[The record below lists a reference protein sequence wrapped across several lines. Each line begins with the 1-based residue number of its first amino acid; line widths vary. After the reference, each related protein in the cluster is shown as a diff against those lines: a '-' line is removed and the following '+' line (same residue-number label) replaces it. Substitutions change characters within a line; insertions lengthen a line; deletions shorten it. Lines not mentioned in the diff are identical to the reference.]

1 MANKIRLGFIGA
13 NPRSTWASQS
23 HFPALKASPD
33 VEMTAACTTRPET
46 AEAGKQAFGAKLAF
60 SDFREMARSK
70 EIDAVAVVIKVPSHY
85 EPTKAAIEAGKPV
98 YTEWPLGR
106 TTAEAEEL
114 AELARKKG
122 VQTACGLQ
130 SRVSPA
136 LLYMKDLVAEGY
148 VGEVLACHAD
158 CMRDGPL
165 ERASGR
171 TWQRDVTLG
180 ANPLTIANGHV
191 IDALRLVVGDFARV
205 SCMVTTQAKQWYETD
220 TKKMVDVTSPD
231 NIMVSGKLAR
241 GAVASVHVAAVPWA
255 GGGVRFVIYGRE
267 GTLVATG
274 DVSSQRGQMLRV
286 QGAKRSHELADL
298 PIPERY
304 SWVPP
309 EFPRGDP
316 FNVGQMYSLF
326 AEAIRTGKTPERLP
340 TFDTAVELHRFLDTI
355 RQSSD
360 TGRELEVRA

>member
-1 MANKIRLGFIGA
+1 MAKKIRLGFIGA
-13 NPRSTWASQS
+13 NVKSTWASQS
-23 HFPALKASPD
+23 HYPALKASPD
-33 VEMTAACTTRPET
+33 VEMTAVCTTRPET
-46 AEAGKQAFGAKLAF
+46 AEEARKAFGAKLAF
-60 SDFREMARSK
+60 TDFREMVASK
-70 EIDAVAVVIKVPSHY
+70 EIDAVAVVVRVPLHY
-85 EPTKAAIEAGKPV
+85 EPTKAAIEAGKHV

-114 AELARKKG
+114 AALARSKG

-136 LLYMKDLVAEGY
+136 LLYMREQVAAGY

-158 CMRDGPL
+158 CMRDGAL
-165 ERASGR
+165 ERPSSR
-171 TWQRDVTLG
+171 TWQRDASLG

-191 IDALRLVVGDFARV
+191 IDALRFVVGDFARV
-205 SCMVTTQAKQWYETD
+205 SCMLTTQAKQWLETD

-231 NIMVSGKLAR
+231 NIMVSGKLAS

-255 GGGVRFVIYGRE
+255 GGGVRMVVYGRE
-267 GTLVATG
+267 GTLLATG
-274 DVSSQRGQMLRV
+274 NVSTQRGEMLRV
-286 QGAKRSHELADL
+286 QGAKRSHELKELA
-298 PIPERY
+298 IPERFV
-304 SWVPP
+304 WLPQ

-316 FNVGQMYSLF
+316 FNVGQMYALF
-326 AEAIRTGKTPERLP
+326 AEAVRTGKPQERLP

-360 TGRELEVRA
+360 QGRELPVA